1 MQRGLTGHYA
11 PIPSVPGENA
21 RAFVPNPLPPSPAL
35 ELGADAQE
43 LMQNAMLALGRLDGL
58 TTVLPD
64 PAIFLYSYVRKEAVL
79 SSQIEGTQS
88 SLSDLMLF
96 EMEGVAGV
104 PIDDVREVSNYV
116 AAMDYGLQRL
126 KELPL
131 SLRLLKEIH
140 GVLLAKGRGAK
151 KEPGEFRRSQ
161 NWVGGTRPGNALF
174 VPPPPDQ
181 VIECLGALEKFL
193 HNDPVKTP
201 LLIKA
206 ALAHVQFETIHPF
219 LDGNG
224 RLGRLLITFLFCA
237 EGALREP
244 LLYLSLYFKQHR
256 QQYYDLLQSVRL
268 TGDWEKWLRF
278 FLTGVEETANQA
290 GQTAKALMKLAATD
304 EKRIQA
310 IGKASGSALRV
321 HRLLQ
326 AQPILSIASAG
337 GELKLSAPTVTSALK
352 RLAKL
357 GIARETTGRNYGR
370 IYAYDKYLDLL
381 NEGTEPLKS
390 NLKGREA
397 D

>member
-1 MQRGLTGHYA
+1 MKRGLTGHY
-11 PIPSVPGENA
+11 VPLSSAGGERA
-21 RAFVPNPLPPSPAL
+21 RAFVPHPLPPLPPL
-35 ELGADAQE
+35 ELDAEIQE
-43 LMQNAMLALGRLDGL
+43 LLQNAMFALGRLDGL

-104 PIDDVREVSNYV
+104 PLDDVQEVSNYV
-116 AAMDYGLQRL
+116 AAMNHGLKRQE
-126 KELPL
+126 KLPL

-140 GVLLAKGRGAK
+140 GVLLSKGRGSS
-151 KEPGEFRRSQ
+151 KEPGAFRRSQ

-181 VIECLGALEKFL
+181 LLECLGALEKFL

-224 RLGRLLITFLFCA
+224 RLGRLLITFLLCA

-268 TGDWEKWLRF
+268 TGDWEGWLRF

-290 GQTAKALMKLAATD
+290 GQTAKSLMLLAAVD

-310 IGKASGSALRV
+310 IGKASSSALRV

-326 AQPILSIASAG
+326 AQPILSIASAVE
-337 GELKLSAPTVTSALK
+337 ELKLSVPTVTASLK
-352 RLAKL
+352 HLAKL
-357 GIARETTGRNYGR
+357 GIVRETTGRNYGR
-370 IYAYDKYLDLL
+370 IYAYEKYLAIL
-381 NEGTEPLKS
+381 NEGTEPL
-390 NLKGREA
+390 N
-397 D
+397 

>member
-1 MQRGLTGHYA
+1 MKRGLTGHY
-11 PIPSVPGENA
+11 VPLSSAGGERA
-21 RAFVPNPLPPSPAL
+21 RAFVPHPLPPLPPL
-35 ELGADAQE
+35 ELDAEIQE
-43 LMQNAMLALGRLDGL
+43 LLQNAMFALGRLDGL

-104 PIDDVREVSNYV
+104 PLDDVQEVSNYV
-116 AAMDYGLQRL
+116 AAMNHGLKRQE
-126 KELPL
+126 KLPL

-140 GVLLAKGRGAK
+140 GVLLSKGRGSS

-181 VIECLGALEKFL
+181 LLECLGALEKFL

-224 RLGRLLITFLFCA
+224 RLGRLLITFLLCA

-268 TGDWEKWLRF
+268 TGDWEGWLRF

-290 GQTAKALMKLAATD
+290 GQTAKSLMLLAAVD

-310 IGKASGSALRV
+310 IGKASNSALRV

-326 AQPILSIASAG
+326 AQPILSIASAVE
-337 GELKLSAPTVTSALK
+337 ELKLSVPTVTASLK
-352 RLAKL
+352 HLAKL
-357 GIARETTGRNYGR
+357 GIVRETTGRNYGR
-370 IYAYDKYLDLL
+370 IYAYEKYLAIL
-381 NEGTEPLKS
+381 NEGTEPL
-390 NLKGREA
+390 N
-397 D
+397 